1 MTKRKVIMNFTGTSI
16 YKTKSWWQVFILN
29 LSKEMKFWQTYC
41 KLKLSIK
48 KTLKSFPRNVIYT
61 MVGNDTIEDVLMKSV
76 KVLHVLMNNVKK
88 SMEVRE
94 V

>member
-1 MTKRKVIMNFTGTSI
+1 M
-16 YKTKSWWQVFILN
+16 
-29 LSKEMKFWQTYC
+29 
-41 KLKLSIK
+41 
-48 KTLKSFPRNVIYT
+48 KSFPRNVIYT
-61 MVGNDTIEDVLMKSV
+61 LVGNDTIEDVLMKSV